1 MPLTKTQTQNA
12 IRGRVVAN
20 AQQRTDCQNVMKALQ
35 FADLGRG
42 AGTLRT
48 SGVARLDMQ
57 GRTAAGDANLQVQIG
72 NGTVAAAIIANSVQH
87 TADPNNQRGAVNGV
101 ISVLN
106 QSMDNGYIWELTGTL
121 P

>member
-1 MPLTKTQTQNA
+1 MPLTRTNTGNP
-12 IRGRVVAN
+12 IRGILVPN
-20 AQQRTDCQNVMKALQ
+20 AAQRRDCQAVIALLT
-35 FADLGRG
+35 FADMGRG
-42 AGTLRT
+42 SGTLHT

-72 NGTVAAAIIANSVQH
+72 GSTVAAALIANSVLA
-87 TADPNNQRGAVNGV
+87 TTDPTNQRGASNGA

-106 QSMDNGYIWELTGTL
+106 QSMDSGTIWNLTGTL